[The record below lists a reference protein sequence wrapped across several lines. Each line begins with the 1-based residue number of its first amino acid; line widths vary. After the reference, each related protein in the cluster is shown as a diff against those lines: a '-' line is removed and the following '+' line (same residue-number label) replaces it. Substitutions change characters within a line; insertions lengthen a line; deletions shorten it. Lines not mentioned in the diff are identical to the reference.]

1 MKGSELG
8 PLLFLVFINDLLTD
22 LQKSSLGA
30 KIGDLT
36 ISCLGFADDLVLT
49 AESPENLQL
58 LINKCE
64 CWVKKNLMTFNTDK
78 CKVMVFNRPSSN
90 LNFSIYGKQ
99 LSMVNSYKY
108 LGIVISNTNQTNL
121 YTDHFKKTIE
131 KAEKRLHCIAHFGF
145 HRDGLRPKTA
155 IKLYKLMVRPIL
167 EYGSQVLTY
176 RKYFLKSSTDKLKD
190 LYKHTVFG
198 KKLEHLQTKA
208 LKNLIRRSKSI
219 SPVIVR
225 LFSVVEPLISRL
237 DMLKLLYFWKL
248 LQSNDQ
254 SINSLVFRHRKNTF

>member
-1 MKGSELG
+1 MTKMRVSGEYLFRKLYQIGIRGKMLRVIKDMQTGNRASVLVDNCLTHEFELNSVVLKGSELG

-208 LKNLIRRSKSI
+208 
-219 SPVIVR
+219 
-225 LFSVVEPLISRL
+225 
-237 DMLKLLYFWKL
+237 
-248 LQSNDQ
+248 
-254 SINSLVFRHRKNTF
+254 